1 MINEKML
8 EYLILGQILYT
19 PDGNLTDD
27 FKDLEEEAS
36 DTLENM
42 ITRYFKLQDE
52 FIKQYEL
59 PNPLVK
65 IP

>member
-8 EYLILGQILYT
+8 EYLMLSQILYT
-19 PDGNLTDD
+19 PDGDLTDD
-27 FKDLEEEAS
+27 FRYLEEEAPE
-36 DTLENM
+36 TLENM
-42 ITRYFKLQDE
+42 ISRYFKLQDE

-59 PNPLVK
+59 PKPLVK